1 MKARRGGGVDGRG
14 TGDRVTQRIIDI
26 VSRLAQA
33 CGSTLTLRSTAA
45 NAAQALAEQFPE
57 SMVVF
62 FERDPGGD
70 TVRAV
75 VGVNVPAAW
84 RMRAIHIA
92 DIPLIAEA
100 LRNPRRIVRG
110 AVVGN
115 LHEGTT
121 VRPAGEAA
129 HEVLCGALPDSRAEP
144 IHLLL
149 FVTKAIRG
157 EESLR
162 EAAVETARC
171 LLGASASIVAGDASR
186 ARTLSAIHHA
196 KVEWEHA
203 VDALPN
209 IVGLLDKRRRIVR
222 VSRALERWSLGEVR
236 GALGA
241 DMHAAMHPACTRHD
255 CALRLA
261 IDAAWTQLAARGAAS
276 FEIEDV
282 PLGRHVAVE
291 LLASVD
297 SADAAAAG
305 AAVRFAFS
313 VSDVTSL
320 RHAERALAEINQTLE
335 HRVAERTE
343 QLTATNRI
351 LRAEIVRRRDVEQ
364 TLRASQAELEALSE
378 QLMNAQE
385 DERKRIAQDLHDS
398 VGQSLSA
405 IKYSLE
411 RARVLLP
418 REEVELAAEV
428 IASAVRAVQLVMD
441 DLRNISMN
449 LRPAHLDDL
458 GAASAVT
465 WLCRQWHDVYND
477 VEVGT
482 DIAVQDSDIPPALSI
497 SVFRAVQESLNNVAR
512 HSGAHRVQV
521 SMRLEEG
528 TLRVVVQ
535 DDGSGFALE
544 ADPAHTAD
552 GSGPRGVR
560 GLRERAER
568 TGGRCAI
575 ATAPGRGTR
584 VQLEWPLA
592 PGLAAREANACIN

>member
-1 MKARRGGGVDGRG
+1 M
-14 TGDRVTQRIIDI
+14 QRIIDM

-45 NAAQALAEQFPE
+45 HAAQALAEQFPE

-62 FERDPGGD
+62 FERDVQGD

-84 RMRAIHIA
+84 RMRAIHIG

-100 LRNPRRIVRG
+100 FRNPRRIVRG
-110 AVVGN
+110 AVIGN
-115 LHEGTT
+115 LHDGTA
-121 VRPAGEAA
+121 VRPDRKGP

-144 IHLLL
+144 IHLLM
-149 FVTKAIRG
+149 FVTEAIRG

-162 EAAVETARC
+162 ELALETARC
-171 LLGASASIVAGDASR
+171 LLGASATIVAGDASR

-203 VDALPN
+203 VDALPD
-209 IVGLLDKRRRIVR
+209 IVGLLDQRRRIVR

-241 DMHAAMHPACTRHD
+241 DMHTAMHPACTRND

-261 IDAAWTQLAARGAAS
+261 IDAAWPQLAEHGAAS
-276 FEIEDV
+276 FEIEDA
-282 PLGRHVAVE
+282 PLGRHIAVE

-297 SADAAAAG
+297 PADAAAAG
-305 AAVRFAFS
+305 AASRFAFS

-320 RHAERALAEINQTLE
+320 RRAQRALAEINQTLE
-335 HRVAERTE
+335 LRVAERTE

-351 LRAEIVRRRDVEQ
+351 LRAEIARRREVEQ
-364 TLRASQAELEALSE
+364 SLRASQAELEALSE
-378 QLMNAQE
+378 RLMNAQE

-418 REEVELAAEV
+418 REEIDLATEV
-428 IASAVRAVQLVMD
+428 IETAVRWVQRVME
-441 DLRNISMN
+441 DLRGISMN
-449 LRPAHLDDL
+449 LRPAQLDDL
-458 GAASAVT
+458 GAASAIH
-465 WLCRQWHDVYND
+465 WLCRQWHDVYRD
-477 VEVGT
+477 VDVGT
-482 DIAVQDSDIPPALSI
+482 DIAVDDADIPQALSI

-512 HSGAHRVQV
+512 HAGAQRVEV

-535 DDGSGFALE
+535 DDGAGFAVSSDTQRN
-544 ADPAHTAD
+544 ADIA
-552 GSGPRGVR
+552 GVRGLR

-575 ATAPGRGTR
+575 ASAPGRGTR